1 MLTDQLNFA
10 GKQAREAVMRFASA
24 ASCAAVLLASLVGAS
39 VAMAQSFPE
48 EGRTITLMV
57 PYAAG
62 GTVDGTA
69 RLMAAGL
76 EEELGTTVQV
86 VNKPGA
92 ASQVAMTTL
101 LQAEPDGYTLSYAV
115 LPTVITHYM
124 DPERDAPYARED
136 FQKIGLHFVVP
147 ALLAVNTD
155 SPYQT
160 VGDLV
165 AAARENPGGIKVSD
179 SGLMATPHMQL
190 LMLELAE
197 DVKFAS
203 VHFDG
208 GAPSVTA
215 LLGGHVD
222 VLAGSIGDAVP
233 NVKAGNF
240 RVLGIADT
248 EPSAYL
254 PDVPTMASQGI
265 DVVTYSATGI
275 VGPPE
280 MPEEIVSTLSE
291 AMEKVIARE
300 EHQERLTQYGVTSRY
315 LRPDDYDAFWA
326 EYEGRVGP
334 VIEAVRGK

>member
-1 MLTDQLNFA
+1 
-10 GKQAREAVMRFASA
+10 MRSGSA
-24 ASCAAVLLASLVGAS
+24 PCYAAVLLASLVLAPSG
-39 VAMAQSFPE
+39 MAQSFPE

-101 LQAEPDGYTLSYAV
+101 LQAEADGYTLSYAV

-124 DPERDAPYARED
+124 DPGRGAPYARED
-136 FQKIGLHFVVP
+136 FEKIGLHFVVP

-155 SPYQT
+155 SPYNS
-160 VGDLV
+160 VNDLV
-165 AAARENPGGIKVSD
+165 AAARDDPGGIKVSD

-197 DVKFAS
+197 DEKFAS

-222 VLAGSIGDAVP
+222 VLAGAIGDAVP
-233 NVKAGNF
+233 NVKAGKF

-248 EPSAYL
+248 EPSPYL
-254 PDVPTMASQGI
+254 PDVPTMTSQGI
-265 DVVTYSATGI
+265 DVVTYSATGMI
-275 VGPPE
+275 GPAG
-280 MPEEIVSTLSE
+280 MPDEVVSTLSE
-291 AMEKVIARE
+291 AMEKVIASE

-315 LRPDDYDAFWA
+315 LGPNEYDAFWA
-326 EYEGRVGP
+326 DYETRIGS
-334 VIEAVRGK
+334 VIEAVRAN

>member
-1 MLTDQLNFA
+1 
-10 GKQAREAVMRFASA
+10 MRSGSA
-24 ASCAAVLLASLVGAS
+24 AHCAAVLLASLV
-39 VAMAQSFPE
+39 VAPGGMAQSFPE
-48 EGRTITLMV
+48 EGKTITLMV

-62 GTVDGTA
+62 GTVDGAA

-92 ASQVAMTTL
+92 ASQLAMTTL
-101 LQAEPDGYTLSYAV
+101 LQSEPDGYTLSYAV

-124 DPERDAPYARED
+124 DPERDAAYARED

-147 ALLAVNTD
+147 ALLAVNAD
-155 SPYQT
+155 SPYKS
-160 VGDLV
+160 VEDLV

-233 NVKAGNF
+233 NVKAGKF

-254 PDVPTMASQGI
+254 PDVPTMTSQGI
-265 DVVTYSATGI
+265 DVVTYSATGV
-275 VGPPE
+275 VGPAG
-280 MPEEIVSTLSE
+280 MPEEVVRALSE
-291 AMEKVIARE
+291 AMKQVIAGE
-300 EHQERLTQYGVTSRY
+300 QHQERLTQYGVTSRY
-315 LRPDDYDAFWA
+315 LGPDEYDAFWA
-326 EYEGRVGP
+326 DYEGRIGP
-334 VIEAVRGK
+334 IIEAVRAN

>member
-10 GKQAREAVMRFASA
+10 RKQAREAVMRLAA
-24 ASCAAVLLASLVGAS
+24 VASCAVVLLASLVGAS

-101 LQAEPDGYTLSYAV
+101 LQADPDGYTLSYAV

-124 DPERDAPYARED
+124 DPERGAAYARED

-147 ALLAVNTD
+147 ALLAVRTD

-222 VLAGSIGDAVP
+222 VLAGSVGDAVP

-240 RVLGIADT
+240 RGLGIADT
-248 EPSAYL
+248 ESSAYL
-254 PDVPTMASQGI
+254 PDVPTMASEGI

-275 VGPPE
+275 VGPPG
-280 MPEEIVSTLSE
+280 MPEQVVSRLSE
-291 AMEKVIARE
+291 AMEKVIASD
-300 EHQERLTQYGVTSRY
+300 EHQERLTQYGVTSRH
-315 LRPDDYDAFWA
+315 LGPDDYDAFWA
-326 EYEGRVGP
+326 DYEGRIGP
-334 VIEAVRGK
+334 VIEVVRAN

>member
-1 MLTDQLNFA
+1 MKPA
-10 GKQAREAVMRFASA
+10 AA
-24 ASCAAVLLASLVGAS
+24 ASYASVLLALLLGAS
-39 VAMAQSFPE
+39 GAMAQSFPE
-48 EGRTITLMV
+48 EGRPITLMV

-62 GTVDGTA
+62 GTVDGAA

-92 ASQVAMTTL
+92 ASQVAMASL
-101 LQAEPDGYTLSYAV
+101 LQSEPDGYTLSYAV

-124 DPERDAPYARED
+124 DPERAAPYGRED
-136 FQKIGLHFVVP
+136 FQKIGLHFAVP

-155 SPYQT
+155 SPYQS
-160 VGDLV
+160 VGDLL

-179 SGLMATPHMQL
+179 SGLMATPHMQI

-197 DVKFAS
+197 DVKFAA

-240 RVLGIADT
+240 RVLGIADS
-248 EPSAYL
+248 EPSPYL

-265 DVVTYSATGI
+265 DVVTYSATGMI
-275 VGPPE
+275 GPAG
-280 MPEEIVSTLSE
+280 MPEEVVDTLSE
-291 AMEKVIARE
+291 AMEKVIASDK
-300 EHQERLTQYGVTSRY
+300 HQKRLTQYGVTSRY
-315 LRPDDYDAFWA
+315 LEPEEYDAFWA
-326 EYEGRVGP
+326 DYEGRIGP
-334 VIEAVRGK
+334 VIEAVRAN

>member
-1 MLTDQLNFA
+1 MLIDQLNFA

-39 VAMAQSFPE
+39 VATAQSFPE
-48 EGRTITLMV
+48 EGPTITLMV

-124 DPERDAPYARED
+124 DPERGPPYARED

-147 ALLAVNTD
+147 ALLAVRTD
-155 SPYQT
+155 SPYHT

-254 PDVPTMASQGI
+254 PDVPTMASEGI

-275 VGPPE
+275 VGPPG

-300 EHQERLTQYGVTSRY
+300 EHQERLTQYGVTSRH
-315 LRPDDYDAFWA
+315 LGPDDYDAFWA
-326 EYEGRVGP
+326 DYEGRIGP
-334 VIEAVRGK
+334 VIEAVRAN